1 MAKDLPTYRGSP
13 KHKNRPAR
21 GRKGTLCPEWSHAAP
36 GVVLGNDLF
45 GHNWVATEA
54 HRLFIASEYDPEG
67 SGKRYAT
74 ARGIAFVAQPSADG
88 SWHGYPEPW
97 NKVPSDLKDKWRAE
111 NIVSARDLR
120 LYADFPK
127 KNIKWA
133 LDSDDD

>member
-1 MAKDLPTYRGSP
+1 
-13 KHKNRPAR
+13 
-21 GRKGTLCPEWSHAAP
+21 
-36 GVVLGNDLF
+36 LF